1 MALHRFL
8 VKEWG
13 IDPSPALVGKYAPG
27 IARPANNVSI
37 QIIDA
42 DFKQRY
48 SQQIRDDVVKLNP
61 GFLILIP
68 SDMSKGD
75 IGKLRDVCAGAEGKS
90 LYYAPEKSTLRI
102 GKVTT
107 VDAEHF
113 WKPVAPGM
121 CRYWAVR
128 PMAIAETPLFLT

>member
-90 LYYAPEKSTLRI
+90 FFFAL
-102 GKVTT
+102 
-107 VDAEHF
+107 
-113 WKPVAPGM
+113 
-121 CRYWAVR
+121 
-128 PMAIAETPLFLT
+128 